1 MTMPRYAQLSLAE
14 TPWYHV
20 VSRCVRRAYLCG
32 IDHITGQSYEHRRDW
47 VEQRIK
53 QLASVFT
60 IDIAA
65 FAVLNN
71 HYHIVVRVDNERIA
85 ELTTEE
91 VLQRWTQL
99 YAGPLIIRRYLSEER
114 HQMEQGEQQQVEQLA
129 DEYRLRLCDLSWF
142 MKNLNEFIS
151 RKANAEENV
160 KGHFWESRYKCQALL
175 DEQALLAAMAYVD
188 LNPIRAAMAETPEES
203 SHTSAKQRIDALKSE
218 TTIADGQ
225 TPDEQI
231 QTPAAP
237 LLPFDP
243 CEHLK
248 TGIPFALD
256 DYLELLDTVGRVVHP
271 TKRGAIPETAPAILN
286 RLGIGIAR
294 FIEHADRFLH
304 RFGATVGAPAAL
316 VELAAARNLRY
327 LRGISR
333 SRDLFRHI
341 YQHAA

>member
-1 MTMPRYAQLSLAE
+1 MPRYTQLSLEE

-65 FAVLNN
+65 FVVMHN

-99 YAGPLIIRRYLSEER
+99 YAGPLIIRRYLTEER
-114 HQMEQGEQQQVEQLA
+114 QQMGQGEQQQVEQLA
-129 DEYRLRLCDLSWF
+129 DEYRKRLCDLSWF

-203 SHTSAKQRIDALKSE
+203 SHTSVKQRIDALKSE
-218 TTIADGQ
+218 STASETLIADAQSTTEQLQ
-225 TPDEQI
+225 TVE
-231 QTPAAP
+231 AP

-243 CEHLK
+243 SEHLK
-248 TGIPFALD
+248 TAIPFALD

-271 TKRGAIPETAPAILN
+271 TKRGTISETAPVLLN
-286 RLGIGIAR
+286 RLGIDVER

-316 VELAAARNLRY
+316 IELAAARNLRY
-327 LRGISR
+327 LRGVSR
-333 SRDLFRHI
+333 SRDLFRH
-341 YQHAA
+341 AA